1 MDPTVPKGLNQLG
14 RLSEMHNLAEA
25 LDPYL
30 QQHPV
35 AAKVS
40 FTFCI
45 VLREFVSHH
54 QSWAYSLIKVKFRP

>member
-54 QSWAYSLIKVKFRP
+54 QS